1 LAYRAVYP
9 SIKSDDVA
17 GAAAARLLGNVRVQA
32 RIAEIMRAGAERA
45 EVTVEQVVRE
55 LKLIGFS
62 DIRKVVSWRNELV
75 TRTEKGKD
83 GEPVMVLM
91 PRVTI
96 VDADKISDEAA
107 AAVAEVSQTVNGALR
122 VKLHDKHR
130 AVDRPQ
136 GAVGCWWSLLGGRKT
151 HVPHEAARVHHA
163 ARRGGGVAAGGAGA
177 AAGDASDWVSA
188 QHVVSRLGAPPGG
201 SLLSALT
208 QSESGDCL
216 RLLVCLGAT

>member
-1 LAYRAVYP
+1 MAEKTSKASTQPPGEALSPKHEAFVQAYVSRGMNGTKAYRAVYP

-17 GAAAARLLGNVRVQA
+17 GAAAARLLGNVKVQA

-107 AAVAEVSQTVNGALR
+107 AAVAEVWQTVNGALR
-122 VKLHDKHR
+122 VKLHDKHASLVSLGKHLGLFTEHVKID
-130 AVDRPQ
+130 AVYGISEEPMSAEEWNKQ
-136 GAVGCWWSLLGGRKT
+136 FAK
-151 HVPHEAARVHHA
+151 
-163 ARRGGGVAAGGAGA
+163 AG
-177 AAGDASDWVSA
+177 
-188 QHVVSRLGAPPGG
+188 
-201 SLLSALT
+201 
-208 QSESGDCL
+208 
-216 RLLVCLGAT
+216 

>member
-1 LAYRAVYP
+1 V
-9 SIKSDDVA
+9 
-17 GAAAARLLGNVRVQA
+17 VQA

-55 LKLIGFS
+55 LKLLGFS

-75 TRTEKGKD
+75 TRTEKGED

-122 VKLHDKHR
+122 VKLHDKH
-130 AVDRPQ
+130 
-136 GAVGCWWSLLGGRKT
+136 
-151 HVPHEAARVHHA
+151 
-163 ARRGGGVAAGGAGA
+163 A
-177 AAGDASDWVSA
+177 AANSSSSDER
-188 QHVVSRLGAPPGG
+188 H
-201 SLLSALT
+201 
-208 QSESGDCL
+208 
-216 RLLVCLGAT
+216 